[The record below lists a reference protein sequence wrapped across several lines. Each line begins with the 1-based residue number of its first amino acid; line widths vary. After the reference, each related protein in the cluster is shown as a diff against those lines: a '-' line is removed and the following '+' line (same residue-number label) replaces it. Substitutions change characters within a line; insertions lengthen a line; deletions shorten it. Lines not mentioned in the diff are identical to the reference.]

1 MVAGQIIGETVKS
14 AISLKIRSA
23 FATTSGAPPVTT
35 YPTIYKERMVQGMIK
50 PCFFVWT
57 MDVEQE
63 KLMRNNY
70 ERVYQM
76 NVRYHPEDNDLKRYQ
91 TLADIGNKLLEYLI
105 QIEVPIFLGRYDAE
119 GEPIEDMKP
128 IKGSQMSFEIV
139 DDVLQVFVTYVVKMK
154 LVEAALPHMEQLFL
168 NSIGV
173 DIPDSPV
180 VGEYLTG
187 TVLSLDN
194 KQIAVNGK
202 LIPQSNINYS
212 LLMSESAVWDKLMSG
227 DEIILLRSGEEYFA
241 LDTKDR
247 NRLKPSIDG
256 GKF

>member
-1 MVAGQIIGETVKS
+1 MTVGQITGEIVKS

-23 FATTSGAPPVTT
+23 FATTSGTPLATT
-35 YPTIYKERMVQGMIK
+35 YPTIYKEKVVQGMIK
-50 PCFFVWT
+50 PCFFVWQ

-91 TLADIGNKLLEYLI
+91 TLADIGNKLLEHLTH
-105 QIEVPIFLGRYDAE
+105 IEVPIFSGRYDNE
-119 GEPIEDMKP
+119 GEPIEDRKP
-128 IKGSQMSFEIV
+128 IRGSQMSFNIV

-154 LVEAALPHMEQLFL
+154 MVAAALPFMQQLFI
-168 NSIGV
+168 NSTGI

-187 TVLSLDN
+187 TVLSSDN

-212 LLMSESAVWDKLMSG
+212 LLMSESAVWDKIIPG

>member
-1 MVAGQIIGETVKS
+1 MAGEIVGESIKS
-14 AISLKIRSA
+14 AISLKIRSS
-23 FATTSGAPPVTT
+23 FAITSGEPPITI
-35 YPTIYKERMVQGMIK
+35 YPTIYKEQMVQGMDK
-50 PCFFVWT
+50 PSFFIWQ

-91 TLADIGNKLLEYLI
+91 TLADIGNKLLEYLT
-105 QIEVPIFLGRYDAE
+105 QIEVPIFLGRYDTE

-128 IKGSQMSFEIV
+128 IRGSQMSFKIV

-154 LVEAALPHMEQLFL
+154 LVEAALPYMEQLFL

-187 TVLSLDN
+187 TVLSSDN

-212 LLMSESAVWDKLMSG
+212 LLISESAVWDKLISG